1 MARST
6 GRSWEPDT
14 STGWWQPQARG
25 CTPDHPAQL
34 GGAGQR
40 EPHTST
46 RFQARL
52 PAPSRPLRPHDTV
65 KPQPPGRD
73 AAYWAGH
80 ASPAPNQSSAGR
92 ASSGPAQT
100 VHIPGPATDHRRGI
114 PWPTDTACRALPTV
128 AQRARGWAC
137 CRFPPPPPMGPPQ
150 GLLPT
155 ASLCDQSRA
164 APAGLGCPTRQQ
176 GLLPSGVDLR
186 HLHPLC
192 PGVTPAHGPAEP
204 HSLAPGHP
212 WSSGDVNGG
221 QPGQRRPSRGRTL
234 TYPLPVVTLN
244 PRGDWR
250 TARCSAHQGG
260 HLSMRM

>member
-1 MARST
+1 MHYSSLIISIFKKTKQNSFWKPLFYFRVSFLILDCP
-6 GRSWEPDT
+6 S
-14 STGWWQPQARG
+14 PQKLVLIS
-25 CTPDHPAQL
+25 QKL
-34 GGAGQR
+34 L
-40 EPHTST
+40 
-46 RFQARL
+46 L
-52 PAPSRPLRPHDTV
+52 P
-65 KPQPPGRD
+65 
-73 AAYWAGH
+73 
-80 ASPAPNQSSAGR
+80 SPAPNQSSAGR